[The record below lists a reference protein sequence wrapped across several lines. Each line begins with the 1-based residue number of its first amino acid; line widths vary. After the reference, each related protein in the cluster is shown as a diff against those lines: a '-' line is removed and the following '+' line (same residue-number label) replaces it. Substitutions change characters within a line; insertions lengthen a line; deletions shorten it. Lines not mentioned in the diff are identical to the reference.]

1 MIPLFDITTLEN
13 HKATEKLPLKCEC
26 CGNVFY
32 NVKKEIKKVLNNHR
46 AVKLKYC
53 SVDCKHKSSDTRI
66 LINCKQC
73 NKQFKKQKAEI
84 IKNNFCSHSCSAM
97 YNNTHKT
104 KGSRRSKLEQYI
116 EIELIKLYPNLKI
129 SFNDKEAIN
138 SELDIYIPSFKLAFE
153 LNGIFHYEQI
163 FSPEKF
169 HKTQDNDKRKFQA
182 CLERQIELCIIDVRS
197 LKKLTSNNTKIY
209 INIITNII
217 NKKLNQS

>member
-53 SVDCKHKSSDTRI
+53 SNNCRYKSSDTRI

-73 NKQFKKQKAEI
+73 NKQFKRQKAEI
-84 IKNNFCSHSCSAM
+84 IKNNFCSQSCAAT
-97 YNNTHKT
+97 YNNAHKT
-104 KGSRRSKLEQYI
+104 KGYRRSKLEKYI
-116 EIELIKLYPNLKI
+116 ETKLIKLYPNLKI
-129 SFNDKEAIN
+129 LFNDKKAIN
-138 SELDIYIPSFKLAFE
+138 SELDIYIPSLKLAFE

-163 FSPEKF
+163 FTQEKF
-169 HKTQDNDKRKFQA
+169 YKTQNNDKHKFQL
-182 CLERQIELCIIDVRS
+182 CLENNIELCVIDVS
-197 LKKLTSNNTKIY
+197 QQKYFKELSSQKYLLI
-209 INIITNII
+209 IITII
-217 NKKLNQS
+217 NKKLGD